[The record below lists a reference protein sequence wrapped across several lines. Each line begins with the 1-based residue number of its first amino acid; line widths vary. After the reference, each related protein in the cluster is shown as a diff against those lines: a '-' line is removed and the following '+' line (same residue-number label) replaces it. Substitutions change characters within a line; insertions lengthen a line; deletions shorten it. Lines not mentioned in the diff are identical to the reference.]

1 MGIIMTEAKKV
12 APRITIRPTLETRYH
27 IDYDWWDKADRDLDV
42 YLRSHLCA
50 DHQEAFTQIDASAMV
65 DSVHP
70 ETAEVA
76 RVVGIQH
83 TLISHCALQP
93 DYLTPQT
100 TLINAVFRIFL
111 ANGNMPLTTVELG
124 ERLDRPPQMILRT
137 LSGSRVYKGIRPYI
151 ED

>member
-1 MGIIMTEAKKV
+1 MTEAKLD
-12 APRITIRPTLETRYH
+12 APRMPLRPTLETKYH
-27 IDYDWWDKADRDLDV
+27 IDFDWWEKTDRDLDV

-50 DHQEAFTQIDASAMV
+50 EHQEAFTEIDASAMV

-100 TLINAVFRIFL
+100 PLINAVFRIFL
-111 ANGNMPLTTVELG
+111 ANGNMPLTPG
-124 ERLDRPPQMILRT
+124 EIGEKLDRPPQMILRT
-137 LSGSRVYKGIRPYI
+137 LSGSRVYKGIRPFI